1 MDPDRVSLILRQT
14 ADPLP
19 CPAADARCVS
29 WGNQN
34 GFFGSGVVNVL
45 RAVTNDRRDP

>member
-19 CPAADARCVS
+19 CPAADARCVADGNRTGFYG
-29 WGNQN
+29 WGA
-34 GFFGSGVVNVL
+34 VNAL
-45 RAVTNDRRDP
+45 RAVTRDNRDP